1 MIKNRLVAAGA
12 AAALATGTA
21 LMAVPAHAATPAPI
35 SPAPAPISPA
45 PTPTKPGVD
54 TSKLPIQIDFDCLK
68 NNAHERHQTEIKI
81 AKILIENGT
90 AKTKAVAV
98 DSAKEI
104 VSTVLKNP
112 ALLTDKT
119 ALVKKVVKIVADN
132 ARKAFGDTS
141 DLGDLKPLA
150 QEIVANLKKAKVCFT
165 INLPGKTKHVGHL
178 GDIQTAAWVPANQ
191 VR

>member
-1 MIKNRLVAAGA
+1 MIKNRLVAASA

-21 LMAVPAHAATPAPI
+21 LMAAPAHAADATPAPTL
-35 SPAPAPISPA
+35 APSVTAI
-45 PTPTKPGVD
+45 D
-54 TSKLPIQIDFDCLK
+54 TSKLPVQIDFDCLK
-68 NNAHERHQTEIKI
+68 NNAHERH
-81 AKILIENGT
+81 LIENGT
-90 AKTKAVAV
+90 AKTKAVTV

>member
-1 MIKNRLVAAGA
+1 MIKNRLVAASA

-21 LMAVPAHAATPAPI
+21 LMAAPAHAADATPP
-35 SPAPAPISPA
+35 
-45 PTPTKPGVD
+45 PTPPPSVTAID
-54 TSKLPIQIDFDCLK
+54 TSKLPVQIDFDCLK

>member
-1 MIKNRLVAAGA
+1 M
-12 AAALATGTA
+12 
-21 LMAVPAHAATPAPI
+21 
-35 SPAPAPISPA
+35 
-45 PTPTKPGVD
+45 
-54 TSKLPIQIDFDCLK
+54 
-68 NNAHERHQTEIKI
+68 
-81 AKILIENGT
+81 
-90 AKTKAVAV
+90 AV

-165 INLPGKTKHVGHL
+165 INLPGKAKHVGHL

>member
-1 MIKNRLVAAGA
+1 MIKNRLVAASA

-21 LMAVPAHAATPAPI
+21 LMAAPAHAADATPAPSATAI
-35 SPAPAPISPA
+35 
-45 PTPTKPGVD
+45 D
-54 TSKLPIQIDFDCLK
+54 TSKLPVQIDFDCLK

>member
-21 LMAVPAHAATPAPI
+21 LMAVPAHATDVIPAP
-35 SPAPAPISPA
+35 SAPSAPAI
-45 PTPTKPGVD
+45 D

-68 NNAHERHQTEIKI
+68 NNAQQRREVERKI
-81 AKILIENGT
+81 AKILIEDGT

-98 DSAKEI
+98 QSAKDI
-104 VSTVLKNP
+104 IDTVRKNP
-112 ALLTDKT
+112 ALLADKG
-119 ALVKKVVKIVADN
+119 ALVTKIVKIVSDN
-132 ARKAFGDTS
+132 ARKAFKDTS
-141 DLGDLKPLA
+141 GLGDLKPLA
-150 QEIVANLKKAKVCFT
+150 KEIVANLKDAKVCFT

-178 GDIQTAAWVPANQ
+178 GDIPTTAWVPASQ